1 MPGGGGEA
9 SSLARAGP
17 LRSSHGKKSRGKKH
31 SSEVLLLPNDHAEP
45 WDLISMC
52 GFELAVDTAPS
63 RTLPLYQ
70 GIKDLFFFGGTEK
83 RMNRDSETFEW
94 GREGTL
100 QELLSNAFLKKV
112 EARPSAENGHE
123 HGLTQHLGRESSLN
137 LREGQPFC
145 SIQAFGITEGNLLYS
160 V

>member
-63 RTLPLYQ
+63 RTLPFML
-70 GIKDLFFFGGTEK
+70 
-83 RMNRDSETFEW
+83 
-94 GREGTL
+94 
-100 QELLSNAFLKKV
+100 
-112 EARPSAENGHE
+112 
-123 HGLTQHLGRESSLN
+123 HLGCPMRQTKVLLIRAMCIEDFDSGSLDHFLCVQFLALSYTSLKWQKGDCDSTWFVKE
-137 LREGQPFC
+137 LR
-145 SIQAFGITEGNLLYS
+145 
-160 V
+160 